1 MILLV
6 KPGNFHENPIQGN
19 QGKHP
24 AKPVKWKPGMADISQ
39 VSFPCSLPGEPG
51 GLLVWKFPV
60 CRTKTRQT
68 LRFPRLDKIK
78 IVVTQVPDPGNFPR
92 GGSYSDGEFEED
104 QTMGILVEGRPGA

>member
-1 MILLV
+1 
-6 KPGNFHENPIQGN
+6 
-19 QGKHP
+19 
-24 AKPVKWKPGMADISQ
+24 MADILQ
-39 VSFPCSLPGEPG
+39 VSFPCSLPGEPR
-51 GLLVWKFPV
+51 GLPVWKFPV